1 MMITLQ
7 LFGRFRE
14 FSSNPEIALDLPGIA
29 TVGDFRAAF
38 DAWAQANWP
47 GYRPALLKSAAIA
60 TDSSLLRANSPLPP
74 NGRLAV
80 LPPVSGG

>member
-14 FSSNPEIALDLPGIA
+14 FSPTPEVALDFPGIA
-29 TVGDFRAAF
+29 TVGEFREAF
-38 DAWAQANWP
+38 DAWAKANWP
-47 GYRPALLKSAAIA
+47 GYPPALLQSAAIA
-60 TDSSLLRANSPLPP
+60 TDSSLLRANSPLPVD
-74 NGRLAV
+74 GRLAV

>member
-14 FSSNPEIALDLPGIA
+14 FSPSPEIALDLPGIA

-38 DAWAQANWP
+38 DDWAQSNWP
-47 GYRPALLKSAAIA
+47 GYRPALLQSAAIA
-60 TDSSLLRANSPLPP
+60 TDSSLLRANSPLPAD
-74 NGRLAV
+74 GRLAV

>member
-1 MMITLQ
+1 MLITLQ

-14 FSSNPEIALDLPGIA
+14 FAATPEITLDFPGIA
-29 TVGDFRAAF
+29 TVGEFRAAF

-47 GYRPALLKSAAIA
+47 AYRPGLLKASAIA
-60 TDSSLLRANSPLPP
+60 TESTLLHAGSPLPAD
-74 NGRLAV
+74 GRIAV

>member
-14 FSSNPEIALDLPGIA
+14 FSPKPEIALEFPGIA
-29 TVGDFRAAF
+29 TVGEFRVAF

-47 GYRPALLKSAAIA
+47 GYRPALLETAAIA
-60 TDSSLLRANSPLPP
+60 TDSTFLRANSPLPAD
-74 NGRLAV
+74 GRIAV